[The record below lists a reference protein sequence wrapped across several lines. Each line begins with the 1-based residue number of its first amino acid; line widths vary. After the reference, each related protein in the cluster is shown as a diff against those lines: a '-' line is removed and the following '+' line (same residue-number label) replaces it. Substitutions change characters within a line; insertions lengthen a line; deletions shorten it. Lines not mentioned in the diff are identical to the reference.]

1 MSNFTESQIIMNEF
15 QPFSSTSVDFE
26 KIIEGVPTFGKIKLN
41 INKFPITKKHLDLE
55 FNIDNSGSM
64 SDRCADG
71 RTKMEH
77 MNFTVENILRYLQE
91 HKVSATVCVN
101 TFDDKIKNIVKFVQK
116 DVKEFLLICKQR
128 HCIEL

>member
-1 MSNFTESQIIMNEF
+1 MSNFTEF
-15 QPFSSTSVDFE
+15 HPFSSTSVDFE
-26 KIIEGVPTFGKIKLN
+26 KIIEGIPTFGKIKLN

-77 MNFTVENILRYLQE
+77 MVRKLYF
-91 HKVSATVCVN
+91 
-101 TFDDKIKNIVKFVQK
+101 
-116 DVKEFLLICKQR
+116 
-128 HCIEL
+128 